1 MSVISPWIFYA
12 INALNKLSII
22 LWIVGVAL
30 PACFFGYYCVVLL
43 GLYIDVD
50 EEIIEF
56 KKKQKSNIKKVI
68 IATIVCVLGIVAIP
82 SEKTM
87 YKMLVAKYV
96 TYENI
101 DKATESIKDGVDYI
115 FEKLDKE

>member
-1 MSVISPWIFYA
+1 MSVISPWIFYV
-12 INALNKLSII
+12 IGMLRKLII
-22 LWIVGVAL
+22 VLWIVGIAL
-30 PACFFGYYCVVLL
+30 PICFFGYYFFTLED
-43 GLYIDVD
+43 LYKD

-56 KKKQKSNIKKVI
+56 KVKQKSNIKKVI
-68 IATIVCVLGIVAIP
+68 ITTIICALGVVAIP
-82 SEKTM
+82 SEETM

-101 DKATESIKDGVDYI
+101 DKATKSIKDGVDYI